1 MGDAAVPVVLA
12 PVNDAVVG
20 AAGDGEAAAAAVA
33 NIVGNLADPVAQRV
47 ADLEERRRALVQGRK
62 AVQKDLRNEQ
72 RKKRR
77 LLDKAKTLSDG
88 DLLQVIATRAK
99 AKSVAEA
106 KAKAKAKAD
115 PKKPATPAQDEAL
128 FDYFPIT
135 GCSEGT

>member
-47 ADLEERRRALVQGRK
+47 ADLEERRRALVQERK

-106 KAKAKAKAD
+106 KAKAKAKA
-115 PKKPATPAQDEAL
+115 KAHA
-128 FDYFPIT
+128 
-135 GCSEGT
+135 